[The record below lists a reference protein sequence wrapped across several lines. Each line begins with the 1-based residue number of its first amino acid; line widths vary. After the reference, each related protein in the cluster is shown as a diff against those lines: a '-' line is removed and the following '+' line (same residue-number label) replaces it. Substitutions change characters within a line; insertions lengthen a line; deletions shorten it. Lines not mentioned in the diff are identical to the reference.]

1 MKILYQ
7 DAAIVVVE
15 KPVGVL
21 SEQGEGAGD
30 SVPALLAPTVGEVLP
45 VHRLD
50 RVVGGVMVYARTKQ
64 AAAALSRAVTERRL
78 RKEYLAV
85 VEGAPVPAEGE
96 LRDLLFKDARQN
108 KSFVVT
114 TPRKG
119 AREAVLSYRVEETLP
134 AEGGAL
140 SLLRVWLDTGRS
152 HQIRVQFASRTHPL
166 VGDGKYGSRRKAAAP
181 ALFAAGLSF
190 PHPETGREMT
200 FTATPPAVYP
210 FTLFA
215 HTALEIERKFLIR
228 MPDVAALQAQP
239 GCRVRRMVQTYLL
252 ALPGETR
259 RVRRVEE
266 EGRVA
271 YIETRK
277 RRVSALT
284 AEETERE
291 LTAEAYAALLEE
303 ADPTRRAIE
312 KTRYAFPFAG
322 HTVEVDVYPFW
333 QDRAVLEVELQGE
346 DEALEL
352 PDFLPIIK
360 EVTSDKRYKN
370 VNLARE
376 LPAEE
381 V

>member
-7 DAAIVVVE
+7 DSAVVVVV

-21 SEQGEGAGD
+21 SEAGEGAGD
-30 SVPALLAPTVGEVLP
+30 SVPALLAPTVGEVFP

-50 RVVGGVMVYARTKQ
+50 RVVGGVMVYARTQK
-64 AAAALSRAVTERRL
+64 AAAALSRAVAEQQL
-78 RKEYLAV
+78 KKEYLAV
-85 VEGAPVPAEGE
+85 VEGVPAPAEGE
-96 LRDLLFKDARQN
+96 LHDLLFKDARQN

-114 TPRKG
+114 TPRRG
-119 AREAVLSYRVEETLP
+119 AREAVLTYRVEESL
-134 AEGGAL
+134 AVEGGTL
-140 SLLRVWLDTGRS
+140 SRVRVWLRTGRS

-166 VGDGKYGSRRKAAAP
+166 VGDGKYGSRRKAEAP
-181 ALFAAGLSF
+181 ALFAAALTF
-190 PHPETGREMT
+190 PHPTTGRAVT
-200 FTATPPAVYP
+200 FTATPPEVYP
-210 FTLFA
+210 FSLFA
-215 HTALEIERKFLIR
+215 HTAMEIERKFLIR
-228 MPDVAALQAQP
+228 MPDVSMLTAQP
-239 GCRVRRMVQTYLL
+239 DCRVRHMVQTYLL

-266 EGRVA
+266 EGRVT

-277 RRVSALT
+277 RRVSALS

-291 LTAEAYAALLEE
+291 LTAEAYAALTGE

-312 KTRYAFPFAG
+312 KTRYAFPFGG
-322 HTVEVDVYPFW
+322 HICEVDIYAFW
-333 QDRAVLEVELQGE
+333 QDRATLEVELQSE

-370 VNLARE
+370 VNLARA
-376 LPAEE
+376 LPEE
-381 V
+381 DV